1 MTTGRINQISIGAGS
16 KRQKRFEKGLLGLR
30 FHLAVFF
37 CLGDYMLIDWV
48 CFVFFGFWVWIKKQR
63 NKGDVLQLNAGTRLL
78 FDYLLTSFSGWN
90 PSGRGKN
97 RTVLR
102 FVPVRWSCVHSTKFQ
117 LRLKKKN
124 SQPTSESRHERN
136 DVINGKPL
144 KNTQAEDEKVC
155 CSRNLDQ
162 GLVREKKYWGAG

>member
-1 MTTGRINQISIGAGS
+1 
-16 KRQKRFEKGLLGLR
+16 
-30 FHLAVFF
+30 
-37 CLGDYMLIDWV
+37 MLIDWV

-162 GLVREKKYWGAG
+162 GLVRGKEVLGSGLGSCSFFVLARVWFKRSGSTGLFVWSVCLVWRFR